1 MKQNEE
7 NPEIE
12 LGETLRQRHKTIAT
26 AESCTGGN
34 IAHKLTLWPGSSDF
48 FKGGIVSYASE
59 VKINVLGVDPNDIET
74 DGAVSQKVVEQMA
87 QGAVKVIGCD
97 YAISTSGVAGPG
109 ESEGKPE
116 GTIWMAVSDGKKT
129 TSKCLHLKGGR
140 AANIEEATKIAINFA
155 KEFVIK

>member
-1 MKQNEE
+1 MEQNEG

-12 LGETLRQRHKTIAT
+12 LGEILRQRHKTIAT

-48 FKGGIVSYASE
+48 FKGGVVSYANE
-59 VKINVLGVDPNDIET
+59 VKINILGVNVNDIET
-74 DGAVSQKVVEQMA
+74 HGAVSQEVVEQMA
-87 QGAVKVIGCD
+87 QGAARVIGSN
-97 YAISTSGVAGPG
+97 YAISSSGVAGPG

-116 GTIWMAVSDGKKT
+116 GTIWIAVSDGERT
-129 TSKCLHLKGGR
+129 TSKCLHLKGDR
-140 AANIEEATKIAINFA
+140 TANIEEATKIAINFA